1 MTAYDF
7 LQGSFTISHFYNDKY
22 NEMVCFSKDVEK
34 AMIEFTKY
42 HVEAALK
49 QASEQAKVKIKQG
62 ELGAFDMRPSV
73 KKKSIINA
81 YPLKNIK

>member
-34 AMIEFTKY
+34 AMIEFAKY
-42 HVEAALK
+42 HVEQALK
-49 QASEQAKVKIKQG
+49 AASETKLEANYDNTGIDEKRYPN
-62 ELGAFDMRPSV
+62 D
-73 KKKSIINA
+73 KSLILNA